1 MKKNTHTNIDQ
12 IRNDFPI
19 LKRKVNG
26 QNLIYFDNA
35 ATSQTPQIVI
45 DSIADYYSKYNSN
58 NRRFYPRRNS
68 KTDKKLSDKKIRC
81 SHV

>member
-1 MKKNTHTNIDQ
+1 MKKYIHTNIDQ

-45 DSIADYYSKYNSN
+45 DSIADYY
-58 NRRFYPRRNS
+58 
-68 KTDKKLSDKKIRC
+68 
-81 SHV
+81 